1 MFENFR
7 ESEWS
12 AAGALQGDLE
22 ALEASVAQQFSDHDD
37 DDDGEC
43 LTRVSSHSPYGVYA
57 FINYIF
63 R

>member
-1 MFENFR
+1 MFESFR

-37 DDDGEC
+37 DDDGE
-43 LTRVSSHSPYGVYA
+43 
-57 FINYIF
+57 
-63 R
+63 